1 MIMNRL
7 SLHNLTEP
15 ITKDLD
21 YTLQEP
27 FLLYKTAK
35 AICGIWFY
43 NRKDCIRFAEL
54 IQRLLVKIRQEGS
67 QPVAASMP
75 APTDILSM
83 LSKAQHEYKQG
94 TKKKRSAS
102 ESGPSPIGPGGDAG
116 GGGAGVIR
124 PIPVK
129 VSPGHVS
136 KTDDQI
142 TARGGAKPK
151 SSPMGPR
158 FQRSVSMQDTRSK
171 TTTTSSITT
180 TAGQGDGS
188 KVIPVLQRLMSQGA
202 EERPVISE
210 KVQVHTLE
218 SLEKMHTTKTTEGA
232 TVASAGKKPEVQS
245 LESIESLHI
254 PGGGVSDKR
263 PSAAAAGTA
272 GAPSN
277 AESSQHLQRLLQR
290 LQSGGADTASGQ
302 GLLGAAPSSTAIEPS
317 QERETPEKLPSPSS
331 QQTDMNQAL
340 LDKLKCGAPP
350 VNLLKPSGA
359 TLTPNLLVSQS
370 PGGTA
375 DPGRAPPAMKQLFP
389 APMETRKTPSPPT
402 TILGIPSN
410 LLTPELLRTRSTSES
425 SSTLL
430 SPLKLSGS
438 VQTGQGQAVGKRPDP
453 LLQRGAPSLLTK
465 EQLAATLTH
474 LLNTDDDFLSKIHS
488 AYTHSLQRHPP

>member
-43 NRKDCIRFAEL
+43 NRNDCIRFAEL
-54 IQRLLVKIRQEGS
+54 IQRLLAKIRQEEKVIAPS
-67 QPVAASMP
+67 MTAA
-75 APTDILSM
+75 TDIMSM

-94 TKKKRSAS
+94 TKKKRSVS
-102 ESGPSPIGPGGDAG
+102 ESGPSPIGPGGDGGG

-136 KTDDQI
+136 KTEDQMS
-142 TARGGAKPK
+142 ARGGAKPK
-151 SSPMGPR
+151 TSPMGPR
-158 FQRSVSMQDTRSK
+158 FQRSVSMQDTR
-171 TTTTSSITT
+171 TMAATTTSSVTT

-188 KVIPVLQRLMSQGA
+188 KVIPVLQRLMSQGT
-202 EERPVISE
+202 EERPVITE
-210 KVQVHTLE
+210 KGQIHTLE
-218 SLEKMHTTKTTEGA
+218 SLEKMHTILPTEGSS
-232 TVASAGKKPEVQS
+232 TPAGKKPEVQS

-254 PGGGVSDKR
+254 PSGGASDKR

-272 GAPSN
+272 GAPSS
-277 AESSQHLQRLLQR
+277 AESSHHLQRLLQR
-290 LQSGGADTASGQ
+290 LQSGTDTAQAQ
-302 GLLGAAPSSTAIEPS
+302 GLIGAAPSSTSAEPS
-317 QERETPEKLPSPSS
+317 PQKEVPEKVPSPS

-340 LDKLKCGAPP
+340 LDKLKSGTAVALP
-350 VNLLKPSGA
+350 VNLLKPSSA

-370 PGGTA
+370 ASGTA
-375 DPGRAPPAMKQLFP
+375 DPSRAPPAMKQLFP
-389 APMETRKTPSPPT
+389 APKEARKTPSPPT
-402 TILGIPSN
+402 TIQGVPSN
-410 LLTPELLRTRSTSES
+410 LLTPELLRTRLTSES
-425 SSTLL
+425 ALI

-438 VQTGQGQAVGKRPDP
+438 VQAGQSQPVGKRGPTTP
-453 LLQRGAPSLLTK
+453 LTK
-465 EQLAATLTH
+465 EQLADTLVH
-474 LLNTDDDFLSKIHS
+474 LLRTDDDFLSKIHS
-488 AYTHSLQRHPP
+488 AYTHSLQRLPP